1 MNGCVYFPA
10 LQACCPDCGEVYQ
23 KGKKLKKKM
32 YCYALLD
39 IANNA
44 SK

>member
-23 KGKKLKKKM
+23 KGKMQKKKKKS
-32 YCYALLD
+32 
-39 IANNA
+39 IAMLC
-44 SK
+44 